1 MIKNKKVIIFDLD
14 GTLIDSVNIFNE
26 AYSEL
31 LKQISGVDVSIKQLQ
46 EDWSYFAD
54 KHKEGDLYD
63 NFLVFID
70 EKYSTKKHDLI
81 YLKNIYE
88 KIEHKCISEKI
99 EYKPY
104 AEELVLKLK
113 ELGYTLVLAT
123 MSPKYTLDIYN
134 DINKNLNSKFKI
146 YEIFDLIL
154 MYEDIK
160 NKKPNPEIYN
170 KVIEKLNISKDECI
184 IIEDSL
190 EGVKAACNAE
200 IDVINLVEESMTK
213 FQKEIDNL
221 STYKI
226 NSLKEIL
233 DLLDI
238 FSKC

>member
-26 AYSEL
+26 AYSDL
-31 LKQISGVDVSIKQLQ
+31 LKQVSDVNVSIKQLQ

-63 NFLVFID
+63 KFLVFID
-70 EKYSTKKHDLI
+70 EKYSVKKHDLA
-81 YLKNIYE
+81 YLKSIYE
-88 KIEHKCISEKI
+88 EIEYKCISEKI

-104 AEELVLKLK
+104 AKELVLKLK
-113 ELGYTLVLAT
+113 ELGYILVLAT

-134 DINKNLNSKFKI
+134 DINKNLNRDLKI
-146 YEIFDLIL
+146 YETFDLIL

-170 KVIEKLNISKDECI
+170 KVIERLNVSKEECV

-190 EGVKAACNAE
+190 EGVKAACNAG

-213 FQKEIDNL
+213 FQEEIDNI
-221 STYKI
+221 STYKVD
-226 NSLKEIL
+226 SLKEIL
-233 DLLDI
+233 DL
-238 FSKC
+238 F